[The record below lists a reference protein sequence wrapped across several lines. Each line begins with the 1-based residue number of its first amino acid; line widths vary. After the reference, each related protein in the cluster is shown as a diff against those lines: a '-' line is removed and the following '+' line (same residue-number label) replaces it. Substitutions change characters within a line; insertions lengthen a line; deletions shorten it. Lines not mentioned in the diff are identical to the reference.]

1 MFVLCCLIAPATSG
15 HFVAELASNQK
26 LSGNRN
32 LLEAIMQ
39 TKENVSVQNF
49 TEQELELLKA
59 LARIVVTEIMKGYEN
74 V

>member
-1 MFVLCCLIAPATSG
+1 
-15 HFVAELASNQK
+15 
-26 LSGNRN
+26 
-32 LLEAIMQ
+32 MQ